1 MASFHKVLVA
11 NRGAV
16 ASRIFRALRE
26 MGIRSVAVYSDADR
40 ELPYMA
46 EADQSVHLGASPPR
60 ESYLSIDKI
69 LAAAATSGA
78 DAIHPGYGFLAENAE
93 FAQRV
98 IDAGLT
104 FIGPS
109 PRWLRDMGHKT
120 NARRLA
126 QQWGLPTG
134 AGTGVVDPNDPKL
147 AEHAAAIGYPI
158 MVKPAAGGGG
168 IGMIRV
174 ESPAQLADALRS
186 ARSAAERGF
195 GVSDVYLEKLIQK
208 PRHVEIQLLGD
219 AHGHVTHLFDRDCS
233 IQRRNQKV
241 IEEAPAPG
249 IAAQKRLDVLRHAAT
264 VLAAAGYDNIGTLEM
279 LMSSTGEF
287 SFLEMNTRLQ
297 VEHGVTEEITGV
309 DLVRGQIRSAA
320 GESLRS
326 FLPNNIEIQG
336 HAIEARVC
344 AEDPTRFFP
353 SVGKLEVF
361 RPPGPAGV
369 RVETGYAE
377 GNTVTPHYDSLLAKV
392 IVHGSDRAT
401 AIAALQEALSSFEVR
416 GVKTNIPAIQMV
428 IASAQFR
435 SGDVHTGLM
444 QELLDR
450 AKAETKAAVS
460 LWGQK

>member
-1 MASFHKVLVA
+1 MASFQKVLVA

-16 ASRIFRALRE
+16 ASRVFRALH
-26 MGIRSVAVYSDADR
+26 GLDIRSVAVYSDVDR
-40 ELPYMA
+40 ELPYVA
-46 EADQSVHLGASPPR
+46 EAGQAVHLGGSAPR
-60 ESYLSIDKI
+60 ESYLSIDRV
-69 LAAAATSGA
+69 LAAAAECGA

-93 FAQRV
+93 FARRV
-98 IDAGLT
+98 IDAGLR

-109 PRWLRDMGHKT
+109 PRWLHDMGHKT
-120 NARRLA
+120 QARRLA

-134 AGTGVVDPNDPKL
+134 AGTDVVDPADPAL
-147 AEHAAAIGYPI
+147 PGRAAAIGYPV

-168 IGMIRV
+168 IGMMRV
-174 ESPAQLADALRS
+174 ETPEQLADALRS

-195 GVSDVYLEKLIQK
+195 GVGDVYLEKLIRT

-219 AHGHVTHLFDRDCS
+219 AHGHVAHVFDRDCS
-233 IQRRNQKV
+233 VQRRNQKV

-249 IAAQKRLDVLRHAAT
+249 IATQKRLEVLRRSAAA
-264 VLAAAGYDNIGTLEM
+264 LAAAGYDNIGTLEM

-297 VEHGVTEEITGV
+297 VEHGVSEEVTGV

-320 GESLRS
+320 GDSLAS
-326 FLPNNIEIQG
+326 ILPGEIAVRG

-344 AEDPTRFFP
+344 AEDPMRFFP

-361 RPPGPAGV
+361 RPPRHAGV
-369 RVETGYAE
+369 RVETGYGE
-377 GNTVTPHYDSLLAKV
+377 GSTVTPFYDSLLAKV
-392 IVHGSDRAT
+392 IVHGKDRDA
-401 AIAALQEALSSFEVR
+401 AIAGLQEALGAFEVR

-428 IASAQFR
+428 LASQEFR
-435 SGDVHTGLM
+435 SGHVHTGLL

-450 AKAETKAAVS
+450 AKAASKVS
-460 LWGQK
+460 A